1 MDEGARPYVA
11 QELAGKKETH
21 SGPEEEKQLG

>member
-1 MDEGARPYVA
+1 MDEGGRPYVA

-21 SGPEEEKQLG
+21 SGPEKEKQPG